1 MILTLDFHQVVVA
14 KGNSDPG
21 TIVGNQTRPVASQY

>member
-1 MILTLDFHQVVVA
+1 MILDFYQAVVA

-21 TIVGNQTRPVASQY
+21 TIVRNQTIHLAS